1 MRPKREKNT
10 ETEPALL
17 TSSAASP
24 MQKITE
30 AAQSG
35 KLIVIIGAGMS
46 MALTNG
52 QAASWKG
59 LLQNGFDYAA
69 KKGRIKV
76 DQMAFWKP
84 QLGSSDI
91 DDMLGAAEF
100 LSRKLGKDSQDQL
113 YARWLEEALGDLV
126 ISNIKLSSAVKKLS
140 EAGALICTLNYD
152 HLLEKAT
159 GFPTVLIS
167 ETNKVASLL
176 RRETSG
182 ILHLHGAYDTPQSCI
197 LGIKDY
203 ATTQVDAVRDLFQ
216 RNMAVLNRILFIGCG
231 DTLSDP
237 NFSAL
242 IHWLRTTYVALTPQH
257 FALTIDSDVSIKGAD
272 PTWAGF
278 VEPLG
283 YGPSHNDLAAFL
295 SLHFQ
300 SVKKKRAL
308 KTDININNG
317 QVIEDY
323 LAFLL
328 RDCGQM
334 TIEGVSNDMDTG
346 QRRFDLERLF
356 VPLNVSA
363 CPPEFEQS
371 DPERD
376 KKLKKWKDANKSP
389 EPFGKILTRGKN
401 LALLALP
408 GGGKTLLLKR
418 LAVAYSDKIRR
429 NSSSDELPDLNV
441 IPVLIRCRD
450 WRSYITLPI
459 LTLLKNIGDIT
470 GQPNLSGFSDAI
482 VPMLKKGQVL
492 LLVDG
497 LDEIHNDTERA
508 TFVDN
513 LASFLRDYK
522 KTRLVVTS
530 REAGFNLVAP
540 SLAGFCERWRLAPL
554 EADAITSL
562 CHHWHKLMVG
572 ETPEAESESGK
583 VAEALLHNQSLR
595 RLAENPLLLT
605 MLLVVKHGA
614 GGLPPDRVSL
624 YGRAVEVLLDTWN
637 IKGHAPLNAREA
649 VPQLSYVA
657 YRLMCLGK
665 QTATEK
671 ELLTLL
677 AEARENLPSLKW
689 YAKDSPHDFLK
700 RVELRSSLL
709 LEAGH
714 LSEHGRTVP
723 FYQFRHLTFQE
734 YLTAIAVT
742 EGNYDNY
749 EQNDD
754 VLKPLGK
761 NLLTDEW
768 KEIIP
773 MVAVLARKQAE
784 PLMATL
790 VAESQK
796 IKDEILNGDKNVA
809 PSVLFKGKTPA
820 PLARLMQC
828 VMEEAEALP
837 NTLAAAL
844 ELIVF
849 FGRGCRDQGDWEAL
863 CQGPYANVIFSY
875 AWNLFKPMNWHPDLW
890 MLNTCG
896 SIAAL
901 QKPLNYWLS
910 DLGKKEVNTYLSAN
924 NSDDVGRGLL
934 ICMGMIWK
942 YSMPSQKA
950 GVEYLPIKEIEKHLF
965 HSEEYLHHTATW
977 IWLVMRRDVTEIK
990 EYIPTKK
997 VLNRLLKIWLSSDH
1011 PKVVE
1016 TAAYALSINIGV
1028 DRSCWRPKLTKA
1040 NADKVLVRLRGVNN
1054 GPRYYDTRYMKKA
1067 AFFISYHATNLVSD
1081 QELLSIVDA
1090 WKDNEDPLI
1099 NRSLLRET
1107 KERLRAATTPGR

>member
-1 MRPKREKNT
+1 
-10 ETEPALL
+10 
-17 TSSAASP
+17 
-24 MQKITE
+24 
-30 AAQSG
+30 
-35 KLIVIIGAGMS
+35 MS
-46 MALTNG
+46 IALTNG
-52 QAASWKG
+52 QAVSWRG
-59 LLQNGFDYAA
+59 LLQNGFDYAV
-69 KKGRIKV
+69 KKGRIKA
-76 DQMAFWKP
+76 DQMAIWRP
-84 QLGSSDI
+84 LLESSDI

-100 LSRKLGKDSQDQL
+100 LGRKLGKDTQDQL
-113 YARWLEEALGDLV
+113 YARWLDEALGDLSV
-126 ISNIKLSSAVKKLS
+126 CNRKLASAVKNLS
-140 EAGALICTLNYD
+140 QAGVVICTLNYD

-159 GFPTVLIS
+159 GLPSILAS

-182 ILHLHGAYDTPQSCI
+182 ILHLHGGYDTPQSCI
-197 LGIKDY
+197 LGIRDY

-216 RNMAVLNRILFIGCG
+216 RSMAVFNRILFIGCG

-242 IHWLRTTYVALTPQH
+242 IQWLRTTYVALTPQH
-257 FALTIDSDVSIKGAD
+257 FALTIDGEVSVKSAD
-272 PTWAGF
+272 PSWAGF

-283 YGPSHNDLAAFL
+283 YGPSHDDLADFL

-300 SVKKKRAL
+300 SVKKRRAS
-308 KTDININNG
+308 KGDADINNG
-317 QVIEDY
+317 KVIENY

-356 VPLNVSA
+356 VPLKVAA
-363 CPPEFEQS
+363 CPPDFEQS
-371 DPERD
+371 DPDRD
-376 KKLKKWKDANKSP
+376 KKLKKWKDANKNPKS
-389 EPFGKILTRGKN
+389 FGEVLSRGKN

-418 LAVAYSDKIRR
+418 LAVAYSDKMRR
-429 NSSSDELPDLNV
+429 SASSDELPELNV

-450 WRSYITLPI
+450 WRKHITLPI
-459 LTLLKNIGDIT
+459 LTLLKRIEDIT

-482 VPMLKKGQVL
+482 IPMLRKGQVL

-522 KTRLVVTS
+522 KTKLVVTS

-540 SLAGFCERWRLAPL
+540 SLANFCERWRLAPL
-554 EADAITSL
+554 EADAITTL

-572 ETPEAESESGK
+572 ETPEAESESQK
-583 VAEALLHNQSLR
+583 VAEALLNNQSLR

-657 YRLMCLGK
+657 YRLMCAGK

-671 ELLTLL
+671 ELLSLL
-677 AEARENLPSLKW
+677 VEARENLPSLKW

-749 EQNDD
+749 KQSDD

-761 NLLTDEW
+761 NLLADEW

-773 MVAVLARKQAE
+773 MVAVLARKQAQ

-790 VAESQK
+790 VVESQK
-796 IKDEILNGDKNVA
+796 IRDK
-809 PSVLFKGKTPA
+809 VLEGNEDIISSAFRQGKTPQ
-820 PLARLMQC
+820 PVARLMQC
-828 VMEEAEALP
+828 VVEEAEALP

-844 ELIVF
+844 ELIVY
-849 FGRGCRDQGDWEAL
+849 FGRGCRDQEDWDAL
-863 CQGPYANVIFSY
+863 CQGPYSNELFSY
-875 AWNLFKPMNWHPDLW
+875 AWNLFKPMNWHPQSW
-890 MLNTCG
+890 MLHTCA
-896 SIAAL
+896 SIAAR
-901 QKPLNYWLS
+901 QKPLSYWLS
-910 DLGKKEVNTYLSAN
+910 DPGRHEVNLLLRSE
-924 NSDDVGRGLL
+924 NSDDVGQGLL
-934 ICMGMIWK
+934 ICMGIIWN
-942 YSMPSQKA
+942 YSMQSRKTD
-950 GVEYLPIKEIEKHLF
+950 VNYLPIKEIEKHLF
-965 HSEEYLHHTATW
+965 HSEEYLHHIATW
-977 IWLVMRRDVTEIK
+977 IWLVVRRDTSEL
-990 EYIPTKK
+990 ESYIPSKK
-997 VLNRLLKIWLSSDH
+997 VLNQLLKIWLSSDQSQA
-1011 PKVVE
+1011 VE
-1016 TAAYALSINIGV
+1016 TAAYALGINLGI
-1028 DRSCWRPKLTKA
+1028 DRSYWRPKLRKIH
-1040 NADKVLVRLRGVNN
+1040 ADIVVDTLRGVKP
-1054 GPRYYDTRYMKKA
+1054 GRKDRGVRYMNIA
-1067 AFFISYHATNLVSD
+1067 AFFISYHAANLVTD
-1081 QELLSIVDA
+1081 EELLSIIANWQDRAESVTR
-1090 WKDNEDPLI
+1090 
-1099 NRSLLRET
+1099 RSQLNKV
-1107 KERLRAATTPGR
+1107 KERLRTGAKIDI